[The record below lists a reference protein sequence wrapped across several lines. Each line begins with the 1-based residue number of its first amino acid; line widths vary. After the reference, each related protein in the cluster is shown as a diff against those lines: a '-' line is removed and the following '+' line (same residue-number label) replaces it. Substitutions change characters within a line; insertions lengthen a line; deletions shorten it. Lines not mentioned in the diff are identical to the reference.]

1 MVKGKG
7 GDESA
12 EGGSVHDEKQRPR
25 MEPWGTPQEEVQ
37 KDQKV
42 LLHLTWNERDDKYDL
57 NWLRTKPWIPN
68 QDERRVSKMLWSM
81 VSKAA
86 ERSRRHRHD
95 NCCDAIALM
104 R

>member
-1 MVKGKG
+1 MTKNDLNQLKT
-7 GDESA
+7 
-12 EGGSVHDEKQRPR
+12 
-25 MEPWGTPQEEVQ
+25 EPWM
-37 KDQKV
+37 
-42 LLHLTWNERDDKYDL
+42 
-57 NWLRTKPWIPN
+57 PN

-95 NCCDAIALM
+95 NNFCDAIALT